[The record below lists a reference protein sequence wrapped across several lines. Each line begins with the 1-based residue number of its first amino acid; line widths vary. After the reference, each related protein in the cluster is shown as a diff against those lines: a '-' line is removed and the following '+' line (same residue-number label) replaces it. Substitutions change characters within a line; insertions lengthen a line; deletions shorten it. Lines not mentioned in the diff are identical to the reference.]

1 MTSCTWNVCFHLLYG
16 KDRETGLTERKVP
29 CLLLQGHSAEQM
41 AKPKPKSDIKFVL
54 NELLTLNMLDNSEKL
69 LNFASIT
76 VTLLIVVLLLF
87 SDYKDTTFY

>member
-1 MTSCTWNVCFHLLYG
+1 
-16 KDRETGLTERKVP
+16 
-29 CLLLQGHSAEQM
+29 M

>member
-1 MTSCTWNVCFHLLYG
+1 
-16 KDRETGLTERKVP
+16 
-29 CLLLQGHSAEQM
+29 M

-87 SDYKDTTFY
+87 SDYKDTTFYWETVIPTPLIGVENFRYLISLQ

>member
-1 MTSCTWNVCFHLLYG
+1 M
-16 KDRETGLTERKVP
+16 
-29 CLLLQGHSAEQM
+29 LLQGHSTEQM
-41 AKPKPKSDIKFVL
+41 TKPKPKSEIKFVL